1 MDYGDAEAKLKAML
15 QEAGVDLAAP
25 DPLRTWGTF
34 KQFAAIPVEGV
45 DPDGGD
51 MFLFQWGTSDWYD
64 GKGERFEIDFL
75 RQFSINAP
83 GGEYDHM
90 EQLHCTFFFAPSDEL
105 RAFDSGDEWI
115 VGDLD
120 SGFAT
125 VEAFPVFGVLQRP
138 PARPAEVRIEQE
150 QV

>member
-1 MDYGDAEAKLKAML
+1 
-15 QEAGVDLAAP
+15 
-25 DPLRTWGTF
+25 
-34 KQFAAIPVEGV
+34 
-45 DPDGGD
+45 
-51 MFLFQWGTSDWYD
+51 
-64 GKGERFEIDFL
+64 
-75 RQFSINAP
+75 
-83 GGEYDHM
+83 M